1 MNLISKDFFQFQ
13 IDFAVLWSKKQ
24 NMSYDEV
31 LFKNTCLY
39 VRLLGY
45 SDINKPSM
53 KNTRW
58 IEILKNK
65 PDENAKQADYF
76 YNLYSEFE
84 NNKKPLSS
92 LSSACFTFNY
102 HKGNNIFE
110 LHFVNADPQ
119 GNFSKE
125 RAHVRLNELK
135 NMFKKIKELNHE
147 DALVKVETW
156 ILNTEAFKRL
166 FPNEFTR
173 QAKLLDTN
181 LTQNYTH
188 WGQFLTKDGKLKK
201 NSAQNFLNTV
211 KNSNFAHVNDYF
223 PLPAKNS
230 FLELDYFYKFYGIS

>member
-1 MNLISKDFFQFQ
+1 MNLISKDFFQLQ
-13 IDFAVLWSKKQ
+13 IDFAVLWSKKL
-24 NMSYDEV
+24 NINYDEV

-45 SDINKPSM
+45 NDVNKPSM

-65 PDENAKQADYF
+65 PFENSKQIDYF
-76 YNLYSEFE
+76 YNFYLKFE
-84 NNKKPLSS
+84 KSKKPSPPR
-92 LSSACFTFNY
+92 SACFTFNY
-102 HKGNNIFE
+102 HKDGNIFE

-125 RAHVRLNELK
+125 RAHVRFNELK
-135 NMFKKIKELNHE
+135 NMFRKIKELNHE

-156 ILNTEAFKRL
+156 ILNTETFKRL
-166 FPNEFTR
+166 FPNEFTED
-173 QAKLLDTN
+173 AKLLDTN

-188 WGQFLTKDGKLKK
+188 WGQFLTKDGELKN
-201 NSAQNFLNTV
+201 NSAQNFLSSI
-211 KNSNFAHVNDYF
+211 KNSNFGHINDYF

-230 FLELDYFYKFYGIS
+230 FLELDYFYKFYGIA